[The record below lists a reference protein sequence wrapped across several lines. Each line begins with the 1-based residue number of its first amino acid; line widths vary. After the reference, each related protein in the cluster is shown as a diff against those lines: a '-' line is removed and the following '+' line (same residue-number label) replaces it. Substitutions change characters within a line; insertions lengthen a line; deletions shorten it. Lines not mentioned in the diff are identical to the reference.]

1 MVDAIPTRPAQSART
16 GSALRRAPP
25 AHLSGAGFLRRAARI
40 EASIDQCGSFVCHH
54 GFFKQFIIR
63 AEFDA
68 ELVKRRG
75 ITAETLEELFQLPH
89 RFAKIVQAAPND
101 KDIDV
106 ADRRSVPEDRVVAPK
121 NASIQDDVVL
131 CGWLVRTK
139 RCHHSLIPW
148 MYPKVGRK

>member
-1 MVDAIPTRPAQSART
+1 MRAGLVTPSGDDKTWMSLETPRGGPCESDAVLTT
-16 GSALRRAPP
+16 N
-25 AHLSGAGFLRRAARI
+25 
-40 EASIDQCGSFVCHH
+40 EASLEQCGSFVCHH

-106 ADRRSVPEDRVVAPK
+106 ADRRSVPE
-121 NASIQDDVVL
+121 
-131 CGWLVRTK
+131 
-139 RCHHSLIPW
+139 
-148 MYPKVGRK
+148 